1 MDVIIQKIHQLTP
14 TIRAFELVA
23 ANGTELPSF
32 EAGAHIDVHLKNGL
46 TRQYSLSNCCT
57 EKHRYVIGVL
67 HDANSR
73 GGSRC
78 IHTEYR
84 EGDHLK
90 IGEPRNLF
98 EIHPHTK
105 QAVLFAGGIGITL
118 FCRWRIGLSR
128 PIFLSNYTTLFV
140 VMK

>member
-84 EGDHLK
+84 EGDL
-90 IGEPRNLF
+90 
-98 EIHPHTK
+98 
-105 QAVLFAGGIGITL
+105 
-118 FCRWRIGLSR
+118 
-128 PIFLSNYTTLFV
+128 
-140 VMK
+140 